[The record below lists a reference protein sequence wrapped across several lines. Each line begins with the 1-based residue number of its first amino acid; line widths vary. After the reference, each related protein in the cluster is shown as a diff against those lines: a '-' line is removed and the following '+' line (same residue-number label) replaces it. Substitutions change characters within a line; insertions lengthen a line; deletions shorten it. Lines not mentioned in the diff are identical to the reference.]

1 MKVLGSIFIFFL
13 VFNFTSA
20 ADPKCLQVDITLAL
34 SISNTTDPA
43 YYNST
48 VKSFVQYL
56 TDAFSTVDE
65 VASGSRQFARFSL
78 LESGGWIS
86 QHIAIF
92 ANRTRAQI
100 KTDILDKIYYDVVSE
115 HDGPMIEEQMSRSV
129 WMLQGDWAD
138 YGYTTVTKNRILII
152 ITDRM

>member
-1 MKVLGSIFIFFL
+1 MKVLGLIF
-13 VFNFTSA
+13 VFVLILNFTSA
-20 ADPKCLQVDITLAL
+20 ADPKCLQLDITLAL

-48 VKSFVQYL
+48 VKSFIQYF
-56 TDAFSTVDE
+56 TDAFSAADE
-65 VASGSRQFARFSL
+65 APSGSKQFVRFSL

-86 QHIAIF
+86 QRIAIF

-100 KTDILDKIYYDVVSE
+100 KTDILDQIYYDVVTE

-129 WMLQGDWAD
+129 WMLQGDWANFS
-138 YGYTTVTKNRILII
+138 YTTVTKNRILVI